1 MIQFFSELFTQIF
14 KDDYLQNQN
23 KKIMEIYLFALAGIA
38 VYILLDLTNL
48 QKSTPNLTLL
58 ETVKS
63 YFNINMFYITAGV
76 LVTMVVISLA
86 GEDSGLLKS
95 IGIDFEQG
103 KGSAFFIGL
112 TFQVILSNIRK
123 FINPVAVETK
133 NDTVVMTKDK

>member
-1 MIQFFSELFTQIF
+1 
-14 KDDYLQNQN
+14 
-23 KKIMEIYLFALAGIA
+23 MEIYLFALAGIA
-38 VYILLDLTNL
+38 IYILLDLTNL
-48 QKSTPNLTLL
+48 QKSTPYLSLL
-58 ETVKS
+58 ETIKS
-63 YFNINMFYITAGV
+63 YFNINMFYIVAGI
-76 LVTMVVISLA
+76 LVTLVVISLA
-86 GEDSGLLKS
+86 GEDSGLFKS

>member
-1 MIQFFSELFTQIF
+1 
-14 KDDYLQNQN
+14 
-23 KKIMEIYLFALAGIA
+23 MEIYLFALAGIA
-38 VYILLDLTNL
+38 IYILLDLTNL
-48 QKSTPNLTLL
+48 QKSTPYLSLF
-58 ETVKS
+58 ETIKS
-63 YFNINMFYITAGV
+63 YFNINMFYIVAGI
-76 LVTMVVISLA
+76 LVTLVVISLA

-133 NDTVVMTKDK
+133 NDAVVMTKDK

>member
-1 MIQFFSELFTQIF
+1 
-14 KDDYLQNQN
+14 
-23 KKIMEIYLFALAGIA
+23 MEIYLFALAGIA
-38 VYILLDLTNL
+38 IYILLDLTNL

-86 GEDSGLLKS
+86 GEDSGLFKS

-123 FINPVAVETK
+123 FINPVSVETK
-133 NDTVVMTKDK
+133 NDSVVMAKDK